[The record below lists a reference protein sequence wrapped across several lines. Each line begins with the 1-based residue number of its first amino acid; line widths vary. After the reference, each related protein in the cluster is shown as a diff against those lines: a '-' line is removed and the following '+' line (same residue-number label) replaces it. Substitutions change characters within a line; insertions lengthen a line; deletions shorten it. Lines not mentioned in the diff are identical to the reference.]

1 VFRSRAGIVF
11 LLLLAGCG
19 GDDGETQ
26 APPVNLNQEP
36 RVEGRWRIVYTPDGE
51 KKQEANWR
59 IRPICATGPCTFNI
73 TSDAGASYTFEYDE
87 TTQEWTGLDRQ
98 SMDCV
103 SNDREKVLMKNAY
116 VIRSEITLSP
126 ISAVRSGN
134 ETLLT
139 EMDGERYDRSTLTEE
154 GFSKGCRDAATVHGS
169 IEAVREDAP
178 PGTPRP
184 VGPSL
189 EKELEG

>member
-1 VFRSRAGIVF
+1 MFRTRAGAAL

-19 GDDGETQ
+19 GGDGETQ
-26 APPVNLNQEP
+26 APPADLNREP
-36 RVEGRWRIVYTPDGE
+36 RVEGRWRIVYTPDGDQ
-51 KKQEANWR
+51 KQQATWR

-103 SNDREKVLMKNAY
+103 ANDGETVLKKNAY

-126 ISAVRSGN
+126 VSAVRSGN

-154 GFSKGCRDAATVHGS
+154 GFSKGCRDAAPVHGS
-169 IEAVREDAP
+169 IEAVRENP
-178 PGTPRP
+178 PVGTPRP

-189 EKELEG
+189 EEELGG

>member
-1 VFRSRAGIVF
+1 M
-11 LLLLAGCG
+11 
-19 GDDGETQ
+19 
-26 APPVNLNQEP
+26 
-36 RVEGRWRIVYTPDGE
+36 EGRWRIGYTPDGE

-73 TSDAGASYTFEYDE
+73 NSDAGATYTFEYDE
-87 TTQEWTGLDRQ
+87 TTQEWTGIDRQ

-103 SNDREKVLMKNAY
+103 SNDGEKVLMKNAY
-116 VIRSEITLSP
+116 VVRSEITLNP

-178 PGTPRP
+178 PGTPRRI
-184 VGPSL
+184 GPSL
-189 EKELEG
+189 EEELGG